1 MCEGT
6 CVHPGGIKTN
16 IAHAALIHPSV
27 RTLELD
33 ENDDGSEFERTALT
47 TPEKAAAITLKAV

>member
-1 MCEGT
+1 
-6 CVHPGGIKTN
+6 VHPGGIKTN